1 MRRKLIVGN
10 WKMYGNYASNEV
22 LLEALLSGLRDL
34 RNADYAVCVPH
45 PYLFQAQAALKGS
58 NIGWGGQNMSQF
70 TGGAFTGSVAPQMLT
85 DFGCQYVII
94 GHSERRGAL
103 HETNPMVAGKF
114 AAAVR
119 MGIKPILCL
128 GETREEHDAGLA
140 HEVVERQLSAVLDEV
155 GAENLGK
162 GLLAYEPVWAIGVGR
177 GARPEQAQSIHAY
190 LRKLVAKK
198 NKDVAKEIR
207 ILHGGSVKPANA
219 AKLLAMPDIDGGLV
233 GGASLDAADFVPI
246 CRIAHSF

>member
-22 LLEALLSGLRDL
+22 LLDALLAGLRDF
-34 RNADYAVCVPH
+34 RNADFAVCVPH
-45 PYLFQAQAALKGS
+45 PYLFQAQAALRGS

-70 TGGAFTGSVAPQMLT
+70 TGGAFTGSVAPQMLA

-103 HETNPMVAGKF
+103 HESNPMVAAKF

-119 MGIKPILCL
+119 TGIQPILCL
-128 GETREEHDAGLA
+128 GETLEEHDAGLA
-140 HEVVERQLSAVLDEV
+140 HEVVERQLSAVLNEV
-155 GAENLGK
+155 GVESLSK
-162 GLLAYEPVWAIGVGR
+162 GILAYEPVWAIGVGR

-190 LRKLVAKK
+190 LRKLVAKQSRS
-198 NKDVAKEIR
+198 VARNIR
-207 ILHGGSVKPANA
+207 ILHGGSVKPTNA
-219 AKLLAMPDIDGGLV
+219 AKLMAMPDIDGGLV
-233 GGASLDAADFVPI
+233 GGASLDAADFIPI
-246 CRIAHSF
+246 CRIANTF